1 MRLSATSV
9 RRLGSARAATTQTV
23 QAAHAERVAEF
34 PVNNRGRGRRPPSLR
49 QEEEKPKMKSVIVQ
63 RSIAVNGRKTS
74 ISLEDPFWAALREIA
89 AARQLTLTAL
99 VSVIDR
105 ERADVGNLS
114 SALRTF
120 ILEQY
125 QSAAASAGS
134 PAASDQKKA
143 PVTP

>member
-1 MRLSATSV
+1 
-9 RRLGSARAATTQTV
+9 
-23 QAAHAERVAEF
+23 
-34 PVNNRGRGRRPPSLR
+34 
-49 QEEEKPKMKSVIVQ
+49 MKSVIVQ

-74 ISLEDPFWAALREIA
+74 ISLEDPFWAALKEIA
-89 AARQLTLTAL
+89 AERQLTLTAL

-114 SALRTF
+114 SVLRTF
-120 ILEQY
+120 ILERY

-134 PAASDQKKA
+134 AAASDQKKA